1 MAQPISGTEVAK
13 SVEDD
18 LRRQVSEMRAKS
30 SSFMPKLSIVQ
41 VGGRED
47 SNVYIRMKLRAAE
60 NIGMSA
66 EHIRLPKD
74 TTEAELLAKITELNE
89 SPSVHGIIV
98 QMPLDTVTAIDSHRI
113 TDAVCPEKDVDGL
126 NTVNEGRVAVGDMG
140 GFIPCT
146 PAGCVE
152 LIKRTGVEI
161 AGKNVVVLGRS
172 RIVGTPVA
180 ELLKWEHATVTVCH
194 SKTKN
199 LSDITKTADI
209 LVVAI
214 GRAEMVKGSWIK
226 PGAIV
231 IDCGINPIPDATK
244 KSGQRLVGD
253 VAYSEALSVAA
264 RVTPVPGGVGP
275 MTVAMLMR
283 NTVLSARRQ
292 LERLLQPAWPLRPL
306 RLTPLTPAPSDIVIA
321 RSQKP
326 KDIAELANEI
336 GLFPNE
342 VAQYGRT
349 KAKIS
354 LSVLDR
360 LKDQKSGKYIVVAGI
375 TPTPLGEGKST
386 TLIGLVQALTAHR
399 GRNAFACMRQP
410 SQGPTFGVKGGAA
423 GGGYSQVI
431 PMEDFNLH
439 MTGDIHAVT
448 AANNLL
454 AAQMDARIFHEL
466 TQKDGPLYDRLVP
479 KIKGVRKFSPIQLRR
494 LQRLGIHKTDP
505 DSLTP
510 EERTKFARLNIDP
523 KNIMWN
529 RVVDLNDR
537 YLRKI
542 TIGQSPTEKGFTRET
557 QFDISV
563 ASELMAILALGKDIE
578 DIKDRISSMVVAL
591 DTSGNPVTAD
601 DLGVTGAIM
610 VLLRDA
616 FEPTLMQTLEGTPVL
631 VHAGPFANI
640 AHGCSSILA
649 DRIAMKLAKEQGYV
663 ATEAGFGSDIGMEK
677 FFDIKCRAS
686 GDKPHCAVIVATVR
700 ALKMHGG
707 GPAVAPGAPLHDVY
721 VQENL
726 DLLSKGLCNLGK
738 HISNG
743 NKFQVPVVVAV
754 NRHGNDTE
762 AELNLVKQYALQ
774 NGAFR
779 AVVCD
784 HWAKGGA
791 GAVELADAV
800 IDACDAPSSFDY
812 LYPLQ
817 LSIPDK
823 IQLIAKEMYG
833 AGRVEYTDEV
843 LDKIKVFT
851 EKVGSTSID
860 TCHYLYPL
868 QLSIP
873 DKIQLIAKEMYG
885 AGRVE
890 YTDEVLDKIK
900 VFTEKVGST
909 SIDTCHYLY
918 PLQLSIPDKIQLIA
932 KEMYGAGR
940 VEYTDEVLDKIKVFT
955 EKVGSTSIDTCHY
968 LYPLQLSIPDK
979 IQHIAKEM
987 YGAGR
992 VEYTDEV
999 LDKIKVF
1006 TEKVGSTSIDTCHYL
1021 YPLQLSIPDKI
1032 QLIAKEMYGA
1042 GRVEYTDEVLDK
1054 IKVFTEKGYDKLP
1067 ICMAK
1072 TSNSLTGDP
1081 AVKGAPTGFTLR
1093 INGMFASV
1101 GAGFVVPL
1109 VGEISRMPGLPT
1121 RPSIYDIDLNT
1132 KTGEIEGLF

>member
-1 MAQPISGTEVAK
+1 MWKNSEELEAVQESIEN
-13 SVEDD
+13 D
-18 LRRQVSEMRAKS
+18 LRQQVTRLRSKWSGFEPRLA
-30 SSFMPKLSIVQ
+30 IVQ

-47 SNVYIRMKLRAAE
+47 SNVYIRMKLKAAE
-60 NIGMSA
+60 KIGIAA
-66 EHIRLPKD
+66 EHIRLPRD
-74 TTEAELLAKITELNE
+74 ITEIELLAKITSLNE

-98 QMPLDTVTAIDSHRI
+98 QMPLDSDHAIDAHRV
-113 TDAVCPEKDVDGL
+113 TDAVSPDKDVDGL
-126 NTVNEGRVAVGDMG
+126 NTINEGRVAVGDLS

-152 LIKRTGVEI
+152 LIKKTGVTI

-172 RIVGTPVA
+172 RIVGTPVS

-199 LSDITKTADI
+199 LSEITKTAEI

-214 GRAEMVKGSWIK
+214 GRPEMVRGSWIK
-226 PGAIV
+226 PGAVV
-231 IDCGINPIPDATK
+231 IDCGINAIEDPTK

-253 VAYSEALSVAA
+253 VAYQEAVKVASA
-264 RVTPVPGGVGP
+264 VTPVPGGVGP

-283 NTVLSARRQ
+283 NTVQAARRQ
-292 LERLLQPAWPLRPL
+292 LDRLLAPSWPLKPL
-306 RLTPLTPAPSDIVIA
+306 RLTPITPPPSDIVIA

-326 KDIAELANEI
+326 KDIGELAAEI
-336 GLFPNE
+336 GLCPSE
-342 VAQYGRT
+342 VSQYGRT

-360 LKDQKSGKYIVVAGI
+360 LRNQRTGKYIVVAGI

-399 GRNAFACMRQP
+399 GKNAFACMRQP

-431 PMEDFNLH
+431 PMEEFNLH

-494 LQRLGIHKTDP
+494 LKRLGIDKTDP
-505 DSLTP
+505 DSLTA
-510 EERTKFARLNIDP
+510 EERVKFARLNIDP
-523 KNIMWN
+523 TKIMWN

-557 QFDISV
+557 AFDISV
-563 ASELMAILALGKDIE
+563 ASEIMAILALGNDVD
-578 DIKDRISSMVVAL
+578 DIKERLASMVVAL
-591 DTSGNPVTAD
+591 DKDGNAVTAD
-601 DLGVTGAIM
+601 DLGMTGALL

-616 FEPTLMQTLEGTPVL
+616 FEPTLMQSLEGTPVL

-649 DRIAMKLAKEQGYV
+649 DKIAMKLAGPAGYV

-686 GDKPHCAVIVATVR
+686 GDRPHCAVIVATVR

-707 GPAVAPGAPLHDVY
+707 GPPVSPGLPLHDVY
-721 VQENL
+721 LQENL
-726 DLLSKGLCNLGK
+726 DLLHKGLCNLGK

-743 NKFQVPVVVAV
+743 NKFGIPVVVAV
-754 NRHGNDTE
+754 NKHGNDSA
-762 AELNLVKQYALQ
+762 AELSLVQDFALH

-779 AVVCD
+779 AVVCSHFTD
-784 HWAKGGA
+784 GGA
-791 GAVELADAV
+791 GAIELADAV
-800 IDACDAPSSFDY
+800 IDACNRPTHFQY
-812 LYPLQ
+812 LYPLSF
-817 LSIPDK
+817 SIQDK
-823 IQLIAKEMYG
+823 IHTIASQMYG
-833 AGRVEYTDEV
+833 ASEIEYTEEV
-843 LDKIKVFT
+843 LEKIK
-851 EKVGSTSID
+851 I
-860 TCHYLYPL
+860 
-868 QLSIP
+868 
-873 DKIQLIAKEMYG
+873 
-885 AGRVE
+885 
-890 YTDEVLDKIK
+890 
-900 VFTEKVGST
+900 
-909 SIDTCHYLY
+909 
-918 PLQLSIPDKIQLIA
+918 
-932 KEMYGAGR
+932 
-940 VEYTDEVLDKIKVFT
+940 
-955 EKVGSTSIDTCHY
+955 
-968 LYPLQLSIPDK
+968 
-979 IQHIAKEM
+979 
-987 YGAGR
+987 
-992 VEYTDEV
+992 
-999 LDKIKVF
+999 
-1006 TEKVGSTSIDTCHYL
+1006 
-1021 YPLQLSIPDKI
+1021 
-1032 QLIAKEMYGA
+1032 
-1042 GRVEYTDEVLDK
+1042 
-1054 IKVFTEKGYDKLP
+1054 FTEKGYDKFP

-1081 AVKGAPTGFTLR
+1081 SIKGAPTDFTLK
-1093 INGMFASV
+1093 INGIFVSV
-1101 GAGFVVPL
+1101 GAGFVVPM
-1109 VGEISRMPGLPT
+1109 VGEISKMPGLPT

>member
-1 MAQPISGTEVAK
+1 MVAEQISGTKVAR
-13 SVEDD
+13 SIENE
-18 LRRQVSEMRAKS
+18 LRQEVSELRAKWAG
-30 SSFMPKLSIVQ
+30 FAPRLAIVQ

-47 SNVYIRMKLRAAE
+47 SNVYIRMKLKAAD
-60 NIGMSA
+60 NIGITA

-74 TTEAELLAKITELNE
+74 ITEAELLARITYLNE
-89 SPSVHGIIV
+89 APSVHGIIV
-98 QMPLDTVTAIDSHRI
+98 QMPLDSDFNIDSHRV
-113 TDAVCPEKDVDGL
+113 TDAVSPDKDVDGL
-126 NTVNEGRVAVGDMG
+126 NTVNEGRVAVGDFS

-152 LIKRTGVEI
+152 LIKRAGVSI

-214 GRAEMVKGSWIK
+214 GRPEMVRGTWIK
-226 PGAIV
+226 PGAVV
-231 IDCGINPIPDATK
+231 IDCGINPIEDPSK

-253 VAYSEALSVAA
+253 VAYEEAVQVAA
-264 RVTPVPGGVGP
+264 AVTPVPGGVGP

-283 NTVLSARRQ
+283 NTVLAARRQ
-292 LERLLQPAWPLRPL
+292 LDRLLMPNWPLKPL
-306 RLTPLTPAPSDIVIA
+306 RIAPLTPVPSDIAIA

-326 KDIAELANEI
+326 KDISELATEI
-336 GLFPNE
+336 GLWPNE
-342 VAQYGRT
+342 VSQYGRT

-360 LKDQKSGKYIVVAGI
+360 LKNQRGGKYIVVAGM

-399 GRNAFACMRQP
+399 QRNAFACMRQP

-431 PMEDFNLH
+431 PMEEFNLH

-479 KIKGVRKFSPIQLRR
+479 KTKGIRKFSPIQLRR
-494 LQRLGIHKTDP
+494 LQKLGINKTDP

-510 EERTKFARLNIDP
+510 EERTKFARLNIDTA
-523 KNIMWN
+523 KIMWN

-557 QFDISV
+557 AFDISV
-563 ASELMAILALGKDIE
+563 ASEIMAILALGNDVD
-578 DIKDRISSMVVAL
+578 DIKDRLANMVVAL
-591 DTSGNPVTAD
+591 DKDGNSVTAD
-601 DLGVTGAIM
+601 DLGMTGALL
-610 VLLRDA
+610 VLLKDA

-631 VHAGPFANI
+631 VHTGPFANI

-649 DRIAMKLAKEQGYV
+649 DKIAMKLAGESGYV

-686 GDKPHCAVIVATVR
+686 GDRPHCAVIVATVR

-707 GPAVAPGAPLHDVY
+707 GPTVAPGLPLNDVY

-726 DLLSKGLCNLGK
+726 ELLGKGLCNLGK

-743 NKFQVPVVVAV
+743 NKFGVPVVVAI
-754 NRHGNDTE
+754 NRHGNDTQ
-762 AELNLVKQYALQ
+762 AELNLVKEFAIQ

-779 AVVCD
+779 AVLCD
-784 HWAKGGA
+784 HWANGGL
-791 GAVELADAV
+791 GALDLADAV
-800 IDACDAPSSFDY
+800 IDACDTPSKFNY
-812 LYPLQ
+812 LYPLN
-817 LSIPDK
+817 LSIQDK
-823 IQLIAKEMYG
+823 IKKIATEMYG
-833 AGRVEYTDEV
+833 ADEIEYTDEV
-843 LDKIKVFT
+843 LEKIKVFT
-851 EKVGSTSID
+851 G
-860 TCHYLYPL
+860 
-868 QLSIP
+868 
-873 DKIQLIAKEMYG
+873 
-885 AGRVE
+885 
-890 YTDEVLDKIK
+890 
-900 VFTEKVGST
+900 
-909 SIDTCHYLY
+909 
-918 PLQLSIPDKIQLIA
+918 
-932 KEMYGAGR
+932 
-940 VEYTDEVLDKIKVFT
+940 
-955 EKVGSTSIDTCHY
+955 
-968 LYPLQLSIPDK
+968 
-979 IQHIAKEM
+979 
-987 YGAGR
+987 
-992 VEYTDEV
+992 
-999 LDKIKVF
+999 
-1006 TEKVGSTSIDTCHYL
+1006 
-1021 YPLQLSIPDKI
+1021 
-1032 QLIAKEMYGA
+1032 
-1042 GRVEYTDEVLDK
+1042 
-1054 IKVFTEKGYDKLP
+1054 KGYDKLP

-1081 AVKGAPTGFTLR
+1081 AIKGAPTGFTLK
-1093 INGMFASV
+1093 INGIFVSV
-1101 GAGFVVPL
+1101 GAGFVVPM
-1109 VGEISRMPGLPT
+1109 VGEISKMPGLPT

>member
-1 MAQPISGTEVAK
+1 MWESQGNLDAVMESIEN
-13 SVEDD
+13 E
-18 LRRQVSEMRAKS
+18 LRQQVSEARTRVS
-30 SSFMPKLSIVQ
+30 GFNPKLAIVQ

-60 NIGMSA
+60 KIGMSA
-66 EHIRLPKD
+66 EHIQLPRD
-74 TTEAELLAKITELNE
+74 ITETELLAKITSLNE

-98 QMPLDTVTAIDSHRI
+98 QMPLDAAHPIDSHLI
-113 TDAVCPEKDVDGL
+113 TDAVSPDKDVDGL
-126 NTVNEGRVAVGDMG
+126 NTVNEGRVAVGDFS

-152 LIKRTGVEI
+152 LIKRTGVSI

-172 RIVGTPVA
+172 RIVGTPVS

-199 LSDITKTADI
+199 LSEITKTADI

-214 GRAEMVKGSWIK
+214 GRAEMVRGSWIK
-226 PGAIV
+226 PGAVV
-231 IDCGINPIPDATK
+231 IDCGINSIDDPSK
-244 KSGQRLVGD
+244 KSGKRLVGD
-253 VAYSEALSVAA
+253 VAYGEAVLVAA
-264 RVTPVPGGVGP
+264 HVTPVPGGVGP

-283 NTVLSARRQ
+283 NTVLAARRQ
-292 LERLLQPAWPLRPL
+292 LDRLLAPAWPLKPL
-306 RLTPLTPAPSDIVIA
+306 RIAPASPPPSDIVIA

-326 KDIAELANEI
+326 KVISELAHEI

-342 VAQYGRT
+342 VSQYGRT

-354 LSVLDR
+354 LSVIDR
-360 LKDQKSGKYIVVAGI
+360 LKNTRGGKYIVVAGI

-386 TLIGLVQALTAHR
+386 TLLGLVQALSAHR
-399 GRNAFACMRQP
+399 GRNSFACMRQP

-439 MTGDIHAVT
+439 LTGDIHAVT

-494 LQRLGIHKTDP
+494 LKRLGINKTDP
-505 DSLTP
+505 DSLT
-510 EERTKFARLNIDP
+510 EEEKVKFARLNIDTA
-523 KNIMWN
+523 KIMWN

-542 TIGQSPTEKGFTRET
+542 TVGQSPTEKGFTRET
-557 QFDISV
+557 AFDISV
-563 ASELMAILALGKDIE
+563 ASEIMAILALGNDTE
-578 DIKDRISSMVVAL
+578 DIKDRLASMVVAL
-591 DTSGNPVTAD
+591 DKSGNPVTAD
-601 DLGVTGAIM
+601 DLGMTGALL

-616 FEPTLMQTLEGTPVL
+616 FEPTLMQSLEGTPVL
-631 VHAGPFANI
+631 VHTGPFANI

-649 DRIAMKLAKEQGYV
+649 DKIAMKLAGENGYV

-686 GDKPHCAVIVATVR
+686 GDVPHCAVIVSTVR

-707 GPAVAPGAPLHDVY
+707 GPPVAPGLPLHDVY

-726 DLLSKGLCNLGK
+726 ELLSKGLCNLGK

-743 NKFQVPVVVAV
+743 NKFGVPVVVAI
-754 NRHGNDTE
+754 NKHGNDTL
-762 AELNLVKQYALQ
+762 AELNMVKDFALK

-779 AVVCD
+779 AVLCD
-784 HWAKGGA
+784 HWAKGGL
-791 GAVELADAV
+791 GALDLADAV
-800 IDACDAPSSFDY
+800 IEACDSKSQFNY
-812 LYPLQ
+812 LYPLG

-823 IQLIAKEMYG
+823 IEKIAKEMYG
-833 AGRVEYTDEV
+833 AGKIEYTDEV
-843 LDKIKVFT
+843 LEKIKQFT
-851 EKVGSTSID
+851 E
-860 TCHYLYPL
+860 
-868 QLSIP
+868 
-873 DKIQLIAKEMYG
+873 M
-885 AGRVE
+885 
-890 YTDEVLDKIK
+890 
-900 VFTEKVGST
+900 
-909 SIDTCHYLY
+909 
-918 PLQLSIPDKIQLIA
+918 
-932 KEMYGAGR
+932 
-940 VEYTDEVLDKIKVFT
+940 
-955 EKVGSTSIDTCHY
+955 
-968 LYPLQLSIPDK
+968 
-979 IQHIAKEM
+979 
-987 YGAGR
+987 
-992 VEYTDEV
+992 
-999 LDKIKVF
+999 
-1006 TEKVGSTSIDTCHYL
+1006 
-1021 YPLQLSIPDKI
+1021 
-1032 QLIAKEMYGA
+1032 
-1042 GRVEYTDEVLDK
+1042 
-1054 IKVFTEKGYDKLP
+1054 GYDKFP

-1081 AVKGAPTGFTLR
+1081 AIKGAPTGFTMR
-1093 INGMFASV
+1093 VNGIFVSV
-1101 GAGFVVPL
+1101 GAGFVVPM